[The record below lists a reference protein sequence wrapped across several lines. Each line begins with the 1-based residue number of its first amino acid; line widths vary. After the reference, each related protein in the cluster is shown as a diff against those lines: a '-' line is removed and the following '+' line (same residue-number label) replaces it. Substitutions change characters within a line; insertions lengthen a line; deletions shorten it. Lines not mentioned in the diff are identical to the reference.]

1 MKRKKRQYD
10 SEEIMF
16 EQMRIDYQLT
26 RLRLLSS
33 PVLHAAAG
41 IPSEDFRGISNLLL
55 DSQEEPEHYDTNL
68 PLWFSEPSDI
78 KRLLEYQERYPH
90 IFENCRER
98 GGLFRVGYHR
108 WQLSWLG
115 RAFFKEY
122 PYQVDVTLETGKLQA
137 ILDCT
142 FYAQTNGMPIFI
154 FGMLT
159 CEVAKHNTF
168 NAFEYFVFGIEEDS
182 RTDFDFDGVDIPIDQ
197 PIQLDTGA
205 EVMDG
210 KKYPVSFPIEIPKKF
225 YEPYGELD
233 IGDPLF
239 GYDGTISCR

>member
-10 SEEIMF
+10 SEEVMF

-98 GGLFRVGYHR
+98 GGLFR
-108 WQLSWLG
+108 QQPNSQ
-115 RAFFKEY
+115 
-122 PYQVDVTLETGKLQA
+122 PYTTKSS
-137 ILDCT
+137 IT
-142 FYAQTNGMPIFI
+142 F
-154 FGMLT
+154 LT
-159 CEVAKHNTF
+159 
-168 NAFEYFVFGIEEDS
+168 
-182 RTDFDFDGVDIPIDQ
+182 
-197 PIQLDTGA
+197 
-205 EVMDG
+205 
-210 KKYPVSFPIEIPKKF
+210 
-225 YEPYGELD
+225 
-233 IGDPLF
+233 
-239 GYDGTISCR
+239 